1 MHSSINRLKREK
13 PIRHPLDL
21 SKPSIDQKLLSV
33 LYISIEE
40 EKLKA
45 RLKDIGIALVMGILT
60 FLAMYG
66 IWIFL
71 PV

>member
-1 MHSSINRLKREK
+1 MHLSINSLKREK

-21 SKPSIDQKLLSV
+21 SKLSIDQKLVYV

-45 RLKDIGIALVMGILT
+45 KLKDIGIAL
-60 FLAMYG
+60 LAVGLCLFVMYG
-66 IWIFL
+66 QWIFL
-71 PV
+71 PI